1 MREQPRPRYA
11 LEEMGGWL
19 RALTCEQRGLVN
31 DFRDYAWCNFGLPS
45 DDRELERLAQT
56 FGLSRYKFRKLWPEL
71 KKFFTELAGRLVYTP
86 DEESS
91 AELAEPTVKV
101 TDKSEHARIAARSRW
116 SRRVSDNGML
126 NSEHRPEHDRASN
139 EHPSPRGFP
148 SHSPS
153 FPPESSRNTA
163 ASEKTTG
170 IVALSTAV
178 ADADKRKPPQSE
190 PIPGFD
196 EARKLILTCK
206 RFSDVTP
213 QFFRNLIEV
222 SREADPSLTDETLCR
237 ALRATYKGDRQE
249 SPGLWL
255 VTVPAWLRNQ
265 TLRVMA

>member
-1 MREQPRPRYA
+1 MPINREQPWRPRYA

-19 RALTCEQRGLVN
+19 RSLTCEQRGLVN
-31 DFRDYAWCNFGLPS
+31 DFRDYAWCNFGLPN
-45 DDRELERLAQT
+45 DDHELERLAQT
-56 FGLSRYKFRKLWPEL
+56 FGLSRYKFRKFWPEL
-71 KKFFTELAGRLVYTP
+71 KKFFIKVADRLVFES
-86 DEESS
+86 DEEQRAAAQEKLDKAREFGKLGQEVRKQKTLSF
-91 AELAEPTVKV
+91 AE
-101 TDKSEHARIAARSRW
+101 
-116 SRRVSDNGML
+116 
-126 NSEHRPEHDRASN
+126 
-139 EHPSPRGFP
+139 FP
-148 SHSPS
+148 KKISTR
-153 FPPESSRNTA
+153 PPEATLEHIHPESEREVETA